1 VAILRQSSRESPSQR
16 VKRPRSL
23 LQSPSIPGKGL
34 LARSFRAKG
43 RTGGTCWKSR
53 FAGTAA
59 TSNHGGLHA
68 VRDPKRAE
76 GRSVLHILNAGS
88 LDTKRE
94 AYRKI
99 SQRRMSQASTKRGD
113 CGPVVDQ
120 QTMRMAPNSR
130 MTDSTSVSCRWAI
143 NPKST
148 PEAANAF
155 SIIRWRYLSPILALR
170 SLLVA
175 SCRSRSRLKE
185 RRSFCSFNPRETRVR
200 SAFESATRNDCQCY
214 GCLARSF
221 KSTSMVWSVG
231 RAVSGLPSTLIREA
245 NTACGQAARRR

>member
-1 VAILRQSSRESPSQR
+1 MAILRQSSRESPSQR

-23 LQSPSIPGKGL
+23 LQSPIPGKGL

-170 SLLVA
+170 SLLVRRRATQPLSLPIAETNA
-175 SCRSRSRLKE
+175 SVMGATPIFQRQVNGLERWRGGQRASEHPHSRSQYCVRPSSE
-185 RRSFCSFNPRETRVR
+185 TPMNPRTF
-200 SAFESATRNDCQCY
+200 SFLPPSCTESWH
-214 GCLARSF
+214 L
-221 KSTSMVWSVG
+221 
-231 RAVSGLPSTLIREA
+231 
-245 NTACGQAARRR
+245 